1 LDRFDFVIIGAGSAG
16 EAAANKALERGAS
29 AAIVERD
36 LFGGSCPFWACMP
49 SKALLHAATGH
60 VCGDRWPWSRAAG
73 FRDYM
78 INREDRAYPD
88 DGGHEQAL
96 RDAGAET
103 LRGTARIAGPGRV
116 DVTLKEGGQRALR
129 GRHIVVATGS
139 RTKFPPMDGLD
150 DIEPWSNREGTS
162 ATELPRSLLI
172 LGGGPTGVELGQVFA
187 RFGVPVTLVESNERI
202 LARDHPRN
210 SAAVREGLERDGVT
224 VRTGTRA
231 QRVVPGGGADG
242 AHRVELGDG
251 ASVEG
256 HEILLAIGRDYDLG
270 DVGLESVGID
280 LADLKP
286 DGRLRL
292 GDGLWLVG
300 DPAGPELHTHIS
312 HYQGEM
318 AVRMAL
324 GEEVRP
330 DYSAIPRC
338 TYTDPEAAFVGLS
351 LEDAQA
357 AGHDAVEFVEDLAK
371 SAKGYVAEA
380 GGHVTVVVDRRDRRL
395 LGAAIAGPGA
405 TEAIHEAVLAVKTRV
420 PVAVLADTIH
430 AFPTTARVLGTAF
443 GRAAQALG
451 GDGSGA

>member
-1 LDRFDFVIIGAGSAG
+1 LDRFDFVIIGAGAAG
-16 EAAANKALERGAS
+16 EAAAYKALEREAS
-29 AAIVERD
+29 VAVVERD

-49 SKALLHAATGH
+49 SKALLHAAAGH
-60 VCGDRWPWSRAAG
+60 ACGDRWPWSRAAG

-78 INREDRAYPD
+78 ISRVDRPYPD
-88 DGGHEQAL
+88 DSAHEQRL

-103 LRGTARIAGPGRV
+103 FRGTARITGPGSV
-116 DVTLKEGGQRALR
+116 L
-129 GRHIVVATGS
+129 ATGS
-139 RTKFPPMDGLD
+139 RTKVPPMDGLD
-150 DIEPWSNREGTS
+150 GIVAWSNRDGTS
-162 ATELPRSLLI
+162 ASELPRSLLI
-172 LGGGPTGVELGQVFA
+172 LGGGPTGVELGQVYA

-210 SAAVREGLERDGVT
+210 SAAVRDGLERDGISI
-224 VRTGTRA
+224 RTGTRA
-231 QRVVPGGGADG
+231 LRVVARGGADG
-242 AHRVELGDG
+242 AHRVELGDAG
-251 ASVEG
+251 SVDG
-256 HEILLAIGRDYDLG
+256 HEILLAIGREYDLG
-270 DVGLESVGID
+270 DAGLENVGVD
-280 LADLKP
+280 VANLAA

-300 DPAGPELHTHIS
+300 DPAGPELHTHVS

-324 GEEVRP
+324 GEDVRP

-357 AGHDAVEFVEDLAK
+357 AGLDAVEFVEDLAK
-371 SAKGYVAEA
+371 SAKGYVTEA
-380 GGHVTVVVDRRDRRL
+380 GGHVTVVVDRGERRL

-405 TEAIHEAVLAVKTRV
+405 TEAIHEAALALKARIRID
-420 PVAVLADTIH
+420 VLADTIH

-443 GRAAQALG
+443 GQAAQALG